1 MDVQV
6 KAGSL
11 VRAIT
16 ESAVSQAMKGI
27 ADDLT
32 NAIAEAV
39 SQFLSDGVS
48 TTSMYALENRLGTEV
63 RRCANSVLQWLVSQL
78 EPDLDQMPGTVEHN
92 GQNYRRLADKTSR
105 SRIVTPFGELTI
117 DRARYRRGRD
127 GKTIFP
133 IELLLGIENGF
144 TPAAADIVGKQFA
157 TSGSTQGRTREMIQD
172 RFGLSIGNEKLR
184 KLTANL
190 AASLGSLRQ
199 EAQVA
204 KLLELV
210 NEVRKRDRTPV
221 LSVSRD
227 GVSLG
232 LAPWSFFEMAGV
244 ACISVIDQ
252 GKKLGTVYLGRAP
265 ESNQDTLSNELT
277 SLLAETLRA
286 CGEDLPDVVY
296 VTDAGKIET
305 AYWKN
310 VLRKFFVDGRRI
322 KVTRVVDYYHASE
335 RLTTIADALQVDK
348 SERADW
354 LSRARGLL
362 LKPGGHGRLLR
373 SIAKM
378 RELHGYK
385 KTFVSDAEKAERYLR
400 RYKRFMDFAS
410 ARERGYPIGS
420 GVVESACKQI
430 VSERMKLSGMRWH
443 REGGQHIMT
452 LRCILLS
459 KIWNNVY
466 EKWLQAKPTV
476 ADLMPSGNR

>member
-1 MDVQV
+1 
-6 KAGSL
+6 
-11 VRAIT
+11 
-16 ESAVSQAMKGI
+16 
-27 ADDLT
+27 
-32 NAIAEAV
+32 
-39 SQFLSDGVS
+39 
-48 TTSMYALENRLGTEV
+48 
-63 RRCANSVLQWLVSQL
+63 
-78 EPDLDQMPGTVEHN
+78 MPGTVEHN

-105 SRIVTPFGELTI
+105 SQIVTPFGELTL

-190 AASLGSLRQ
+190 ADSLGSLRQ

-210 NEVRKRDRTPV
+210 NEVRDRGRTPV

-252 GKKLGTVYLGRAP
+252 GTKLATVYLGRAP

-286 CGEDLPDVVY
+286 CGEDLPEVVFD
-296 VTDAGKIET
+296 TGSAGLCGSRMSVFHPVRSSSET
-305 AYWKN
+305 AKG
-310 VLRKFFVDGRRI
+310 KKI
-322 KVTRVVDYYHASE
+322 ASRSWPM
-335 RLTTIADALQVDK
+335 RLSSL
-348 SERADW
+348 
-354 LSRARGLL
+354 
-362 LKPGGHGRLLR
+362 
-373 SIAKM
+373 
-378 RELHGYK
+378 
-385 KTFVSDAEKAERYLR
+385 
-400 RYKRFMDFAS
+400 
-410 ARERGYPIGS
+410 
-420 GVVESACKQI
+420 
-430 VSERMKLSGMRWH
+430 
-443 REGGQHIMT
+443 
-452 LRCILLS
+452 
-459 KIWNNVY
+459 
-466 EKWLQAKPTV
+466 
-476 ADLMPSGNR
+476 